1 MKHGKNTLKTG
12 LVHEVTAKA
21 VRVWSKKSSKE
32 VSIYAEERLFS
43 VMLKSVTV
51 E

>member
-1 MKHGKNTLKTG
+1 MKSQQKQVGYG
-12 LVHEVTAKA
+12 Q
-21 VRVWSKKSSKE
+21 KKSSKE

-43 VMLKSVTV
+43 VLFKSVTV